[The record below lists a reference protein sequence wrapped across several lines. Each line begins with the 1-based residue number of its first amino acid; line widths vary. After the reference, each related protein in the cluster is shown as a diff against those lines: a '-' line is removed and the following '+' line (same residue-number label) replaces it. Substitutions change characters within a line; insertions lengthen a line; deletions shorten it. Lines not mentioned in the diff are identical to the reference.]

1 MLAPGTGHQ
10 WPHHLA
16 ALSWLC
22 ELLIYEN
29 EFFFQEEE
37 LADIQVKPSSSHSE
51 PIRGLG
57 FRQKDL
63 GFNRRVVGT
72 LSCG

>member
-1 MLAPGTGHQ
+1 MYRVRVCKSLRVCLCCCCLLSYPFPISKSAMLAPGTGHQ

-37 LADIQVKPSSSHSE
+37 AADMQVP
-51 PIRGLG
+51 
-57 FRQKDL
+57 
-63 GFNRRVVGT
+63 T
-72 LSCG
+72 